1 MCKYKYT
8 EKDLKIVQD
17 IIMGK
22 RPCTRLD
29 LFKYDVNFD
38 GKITSMDYVL
48 IKKKMDFKFKEV

>member
-22 RPCTRLD
+22 RPCTRFD
-29 LFKYDVNFD
+29 LFKYDVNLD

-48 IKKKMDFKFKEV
+48 IKKKMGVITK